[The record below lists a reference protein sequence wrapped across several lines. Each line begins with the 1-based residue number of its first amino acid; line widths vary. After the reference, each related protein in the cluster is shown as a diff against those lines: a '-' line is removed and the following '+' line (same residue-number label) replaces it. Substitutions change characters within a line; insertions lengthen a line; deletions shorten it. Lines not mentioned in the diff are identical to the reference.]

1 MKKLLVAL
9 TSAAA
14 VLTGAAAAAEEPKR
28 GGTLTFSSRVIA
40 GHFNP
45 TIASGTPTGIP
56 GTQLFA
62 ALLRFD
68 DEWNPHPYLAES
80 WEISDGGLK
89 VTVKLRDNARFH
101 DGKPITSEDVKFSIE
116 TYQEHHPFKPMYAPV
131 ESIDTPDPL
140 TAVFNLSS
148 PHPAILLAFSSQLGV
163 VIPKH
168 VYGNTDNIRQ
178 HPQNSQNVVGS
189 GPFKLKEFR
198 PGEYIIMERNEDYF
212 LEGKPYIDRIVYK
225 KISETTSRVIS
236 LEKGD
241 VDLTAFESDAPY
253 LDRLKKNEHLT
264 LTPDGYSAIGPLE
277 WLAFNT
283 ERKPFDDKRV
293 RQAVAYAID
302 KEFILNVLYGGYAQR
317 SLGPIHPGSVFAP
330 KDVNPYNYDVE
341 KAKALL
347 DEAGYKPDADG
358 IRIRTTL
365 NYIPAAGTWKRETE
379 YIKAQLKKVG
389 IDVTIKASADFRAWI
404 KTVSNHEFDMT
415 MDSVFNWGDPV
426 IGVHRTYQSANIRKG
441 VPWHNTQQFK
451 NAEVD
456 AVMEKAG
463 KELDWDKRAALYE
476 EMQKMV
482 VDEAPI
488 AYLHT
493 SPYHTVYNHDRVGNP
508 PVNSIWG
515 VCSPWDEVYIK

>member
-1 MKKLLVAL
+1 MRKLLVAL
-9 TSAAA
+9 TGAAT
-14 VLTGAAAAAEEPKR
+14 VLAGAAAAAEEPKR
-28 GGTLTFSSRVIA
+28 GGTLTFSYRTIA

-68 DEWNPHPYLAES
+68 DEWNPKPYLAES

-140 TAVFNLSS
+140 TAVFNLSN

-178 HPQNSQNVVGS
+178 HPQNSQDIVGS
-189 GPFKLKEFR
+189 GPFKLKEFK

-212 LEGKPYIDRIVYK
+212 LEGKPYLDRIVYK
-225 KISETTSRVIS
+225 KISENTSRVIS

-241 VDLTAFESDAPY
+241 VDLTAFEADAPV
-253 LDRLKKNEHLT
+253 LDRLKKNDHLT

-283 ERKPFDDKRV
+283 KRKPFDDKRV

-302 KEFILNVLYGGYAQR
+302 KEFILKVLYGGYAQR

-347 DEAGYKPDADG
+347 DEAGYKPDGDG

-365 NYIPAAGTWKRETE
+365 DYIPAGGTWKRKTE
-379 YIKAQLKKVG
+379 FIKAQLKKVG

-426 IGVHRTYQSANIRKG
+426 IGVHRTYQSTNIRPG
-441 VPWHNTQQFK
+441 VPWHNTQQFQ

-456 AVMEKAG
+456 AVMEMAG
-463 KELDWDKRAALYE
+463 KELDRDKRAALYG

-493 SPYHTVYNHDRVGNP
+493 SPYHTVFNHERVGNP
-508 PVNSIWG
+508 PLDSIWG
-515 VCSPWDEVYIK
+515 VCSPWDEIYIK